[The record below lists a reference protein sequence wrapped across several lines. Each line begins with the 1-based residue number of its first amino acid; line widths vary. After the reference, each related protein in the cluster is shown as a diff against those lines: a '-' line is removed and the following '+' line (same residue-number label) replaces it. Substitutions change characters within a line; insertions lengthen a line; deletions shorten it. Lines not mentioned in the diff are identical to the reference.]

1 MWMRHCSVPL
11 AAFGASLL
19 FCFAVASLN
28 HTAVNL
34 PRRPPKET
42 KAVTFPRVLFRG
54 KLQTRN

>member
-1 MWMRHCSVPL
+1 VD
-11 AAFGASLL
+11 AAL
-19 FCFAVASLN
+19 FCPLGRFWGILALLLRVASLN